1 MQIKGQFIRCVL
13 PVILVGLLG
22 VTFFSTQES
31 SQQIHQLNE
40 VKVKSSHA
48 LLVKNLS
55 NWYFLNTQ
63 LATSLAQNAPE
74 VSRLEQSPDDVVR
87 LSENLTRFATNFHLR
102 NAALLDTNGVAISA
116 SNPER
121 IGSDYRKM
129 NYFNEIKLGAEL
141 YVAPPRLSRIDGEPL
156 LTISARTRFEDVLF
170 ISLPLGEFY
179 NRYINITAQDKDNL
193 SFILNSDCTPLAH
206 PNSELVRDRSQQY
219 SSLCKQTGLIDWQEG
234 GESYT
239 GWIEREENTG
249 WIVISGSKQSPILI
263 AENRMIYSSLAITL
277 LTAIVVLGVLIL
289 LINHISTMIHLLVS
303 AIDDLAKGDLELQ
316 SISKTPWVK
325 LLNREDELGQIANA
339 LQRLIKV
346 QKNHISHAGDIANGN
361 LTGNIVPCSGVD
373 KLGHSLKKMQS
384 DLNQIIANVINKAG
398 VIDNSSVQLAQH
410 GNLVADGT
418 SIQAKSI
425 ESTSAAM
432 NQIES
437 QITLNSDSVSSLH
450 SHSQQALSE
459 AKLGLE
465 SMDKLTQSMQEVA
478 HSGSR
483 IEQIMADITQ
493 IASQTNLISL
503 NAAIEAA
510 RAGEHGRGFSVVAEE
525 VRNLALRSSEAAERS
540 SILIKEIISKIST
553 GEHDSLKSAATFNR
567 IVDQMNE
574 TAEQMSLVAQGTE
587 EHTAAAIELN
597 QGLHDIDNVIHST
610 SQTAIETVNQCH
622 QLMESSSSLQ
632 EACSHFKL
640 SA

>member
-13 PVILVGLLG
+13 PVILIGLLG

-74 VSRLEQSPDDVVR
+74 VSRLKQSPEDAVE
-87 LSENLTRFATNFHLR
+87 LSESLTRFATNYHLR

-116 SNPER
+116 SNPKR

-129 NYFNEIKLGAEL
+129 NYFNEIKQGTKL
-141 YVAPPRLSRIDGEPL
+141 YVAPPRLSRIDGKPL

-179 NRYINITAQDKDNL
+179 NRYINITEQDQNNL

-206 PNSELVRDRSQQY
+206 PNPELVRDKSQRY
-219 SSLCKQTGLIDWQEG
+219 FSLCKQSGHIEWHEG
-234 GESYT
+234 DEPYT
-239 GWIEREENTG
+239 GWIEKEKNTG
-249 WIVISGSKQSPILI
+249 WIVISGSKYSPILT
-263 AENRMIYSSLAITL
+263 AKNRMIYSNLAIAL

-289 LINHISTMIHLLVS
+289 LINHISGKIHLLVS
-303 AIDDLAKGDLELQ
+303 AIDDLAKGDIELQ
-316 SISKTPWVK
+316 SVSKTPWIN
-325 LLNREDELGQIANA
+325 LLNRGDELGQIANA

-361 LTGNIVPCSGVD
+361 LTGRIVPCSSVD
-373 KLGHSLKKMQS
+373 RLGQSLEKMQN
-384 DLNQIIANVINKAG
+384 DLNQIIANVINKAS
-398 VIDNSSVQLAQH
+398 VIDSSSVQLALH
-410 GNLVADGT
+410 GNLVAEGT
-418 SIQAKSI
+418 STQAKSI

-450 SHSQQALSE
+450 SHSQQALNE

-465 SMDKLTQSMQEVA
+465 SMEKLTQSMQEVA

-540 SILIKEIISKIST
+540 SILIKEIINKIST
-553 GEHDSLKSAATFNR
+553 GKHDSLQSAATFNR

-574 TAEQMSLVAQGTE
+574 TAQQMSLVAQGTE
-587 EHTAAAIELN
+587 EHTAAAVELN
-597 QGLHDIDNVIHST
+597 QGLHDIDSVIHST
-610 SQTAIETVNQCH
+610 SQTAVETVNQCH

>member
-31 SQQIHQLNE
+31 SQQINQLNE
-40 VKVKSSHA
+40 VKVRSSHA
-48 LLVKNLS
+48 LLIKNLS

-63 LATSLAQNAPE
+63 LATSLAQNAPD
-74 VSRLEQSPDDVVR
+74 VSKLKQSPGNAVD
-87 LSENLTRFATNFHLR
+87 LSANLTRFATNYHLR
-102 NAALLDTNGVAISA
+102 NAALLDANGIAIAA

-121 IGSDYRKM
+121 VGSDYSKM
-129 NYFNEIKLGAEL
+129 NYFNEIKQGTEL
-141 YVAPPRLSRIDGEPL
+141 YVAPPRLSRIDGKPL
-156 LTISARTRFEDVLF
+156 LTISAKTRFDDVLF

-179 NRYINITAQDKDNL
+179 NRYINITEQDKDNL

-206 PNSELVRDRSQQY
+206 PNSELVRDKSQQY
-219 SSLCKQTGLIDWQEG
+219 SSLCKQSGFIGWQEG
-234 GESYT
+234 NEPYT
-239 GWIEREENTG
+239 GWIEKEANTG
-249 WIVISGSKQSPILI
+249 WTVISGSKQSPII
-263 AENRMIYSSLAITL
+263 MAKERMIYSNLAIAL
-277 LTAIVVLGVLIL
+277 LTAIVVLSVLIL
-289 LINHISTMIHLLVS
+289 LINHISAKIHLLVS
-303 AIDDLAKGDLELQ
+303 AIDDLAKGDIELQ
-316 SISKTPWVK
+316 SIAKTPWVK

-361 LTGNIVPCSGVD
+361 LRGNIVPCSSVD
-373 KLGHSLKKMQS
+373 KLGLSLRKMQN

-418 SIQAKSI
+418 SSQARSI

-437 QITLNSDSVSSLH
+437 QITLNSDSVSTLH

-459 AKLGLE
+459 AKLGLQ
-465 SMDKLTQSMQEVA
+465 SMEKLTQSMQEVA
-478 HSGSR
+478 HSGAR
-483 IEQIMADITQ
+483 IEQIMADITE

-540 SILIKEIISKIST
+540 SLLIKEIINKIST
-553 GEHDSLKSAATFNR
+553 GKHDSLKSAATFNR
-567 IVDQMNE
+567 IVGQMNE
-574 TAEQMSLVAQGTE
+574 TAQQMSLVAQGTE

-597 QGLHDIDNVIHST
+597 QGLHNIDNVIHST

-632 EACSHFKL
+632 EACAHFKL
-640 SA
+640 NT